1 MRDATGLP
9 AWASVSGATLGPLAP
24 DPVVVVVLDV
34 GTHESAHWW
43 CGSYETRVASGPK
56 SVKEKGM
63 ATPAGDLKLL
73 DHPLAQRLLS
83 STEPAQL
90 AYTWLDGTPRTVP
103 IWFHWDG
110 EAIVLTSPPRAPKLT
125 ALRTNPQVALT
136 IDEHVWPYKVL
147 YIRGVASIDM
157 LDDISPEYA
166 IAAERYFGADQGKAW
181 VEQLRGL
188 PSARIKVTPQWA
200 NVIDFETR
208 LPSALG

>member
-1 MRDATGLP
+1 
-9 AWASVSGATLGPLAP
+9 V
-24 DPVVVVVLDV
+24 
-34 GTHESAHWW
+34 
-43 CGSYETRVASGPK
+43 
-56 SVKEKGM
+56 
-63 ATPAGDLKLL
+63 ATPAGDLTLL

-83 STEPAQL
+83 SAEPAQF
-90 AYTWLDGTPRTVP
+90 AYTWVDGTPRTVP

-110 EAIVLTSPPRAPKLT
+110 EAVVLTSPPRAPKVT
-125 ALRTNPQVALT
+125 ALRVNPQVAVT

-166 IAAERYFGADQGKAW
+166 IAAERYFGPEQGKAW

-188 PSARIKVTPQWA
+188 PSARIRVTPQWA

>member
-1 MRDATGLP
+1 
-9 AWASVSGATLGPLAP
+9 
-24 DPVVVVVLDV
+24 
-34 GTHESAHWW
+34 
-43 CGSYETRVASGPK
+43 
-56 SVKEKGM
+56 M
-63 ATPAGDLKLL
+63 ATPAGDLALL

-83 STEPAQL
+83 SAEPAQL
-90 AYTWLDGTPRTVP
+90 AYTWLDGSPRTVP

-110 EAIVLTSPPRAPKLT
+110 EEVVLTSPPRAPKLT
-125 ALRTNPQVALT
+125 ALRANPQVAVT

-166 IAAERYFGADQGKAW
+166 IAAERYFGPDQGKAW
-181 VEQLRGL
+181 VGQLRGL
-188 PSARIKVTPQWA
+188 PSARIRVTPQWA

>member
-1 MRDATGLP
+1 
-9 AWASVSGATLGPLAP
+9 
-24 DPVVVVVLDV
+24 
-34 GTHESAHWW
+34 
-43 CGSYETRVASGPK
+43 
-56 SVKEKGM
+56 M
-63 ATPAGDLKLL
+63 ATPAGDLALL

-83 STEPAQL
+83 SAEPAQL
-90 AYTWLDGTPRTVP
+90 AYTWVDGTPRTVP

-110 EAIVLTSPPRAPKLT
+110 EAVVLTSPPRAPKLT
-125 ALRTNPQVALT
+125 ALRANPQVAVT

-157 LDDISPEYA
+157 LYDVPPEYA
-166 IAAERYFGADQGKAW
+166 IAAERYFGPEQGKAW

-188 PSARIKVTPQWA
+188 PLARIRVTPQWA